1 MSSLQQ
7 QQQEEMGSL
16 ELVRERLLGFY
27 VPRAGKVVHR
37 VGINIMTHHLLLFC
51 GAGSNISKQGV
62 LI

>member
-1 MSSLQQ
+1 
-7 QQQEEMGSL
+7 MGSL
-16 ELVRERLLGFY
+16 ELVWERLLGFY
-27 VPRAGKVVHR
+27 VTRAGKVAHS